1 MKSKQI
7 LQLIILCFGLFIA
20 AVAHAAGPSAAT
32 ARRWAEDK
40 GNLLLNT
47 FQVKD
52 LAVKYQNLD
61 RLFLNH
67 VDLPYISKFVI
78 GKHWREMTPEQQ
90 SRYQELFKRYALSVY
105 KSFPLSFEKPIT
117 FTITNA
123 EVNKDFTDVW
133 AYIDLGGN
141 FQDSQ
146 TQQQINVMFRLIGN
160 GKNIKIIDIKLAE
173 SSLILSYR
181 NRFYQMVAGVDGDME
196 WFLEDLENTVISTEK
211 SNQLKLQDSAI
222 Q

>member
-7 LQLIILCFGLFIA
+7 LQLIIFCFGLFA
-20 AVAHAAGPSAAT
+20 GATAQAAGPSAAT
-32 ARRWAEDK
+32 AKHWAEEK

-61 RLFLNH
+61 KLFLNY

-90 SRYQELFKRYALSVY
+90 GRYQELFKRYALSVY

-117 FTITNA
+117 YTITNA

-146 TQQQINVMFRLIGN
+146 MQQQINVMFRLIGN

-181 NRFYQMVAGVDGDME
+181 NRFYQMVAGVEGDME

-211 SNQLKLQDSAI
+211 SNQLKLQDSEM